1 MSARFGEN
9 PMNKQEAAEFLG
21 VSVRA
26 LERYVQQGRIS
37 VKYEKGKTRPTA
49 NFDSVELEAFRAELN
64 QPTIK
69 PAFETR
75 QIATEQQPASDKLV
89 HHPGEI
95 AEFGE
100 IATVDKLASIIE
112 SLLSK
117 GDNRPS
123 VAIADKL

>member
-1 MSARFGEN
+1 
-9 PMNKQEAAEFLG
+9 
-21 VSVRA
+21 
-26 LERYVQQGRIS
+26 
-37 VKYEKGKTRPTA
+37 
-49 NFDSVELEAFRAELN
+49 LEAFKAELN

-75 QIATEQQPASDKLV
+75 QTATEQQPDSDKLV
-89 HHPGEI
+89 HQSGEI

-117 GDNRPS
+117 GDNRPA
-123 VAIADKL
+123 VAIADKLILTIAEVQMLTGLSKELLRDAITAGELKAKVIGKGWRVKRSDLQEYIDKLF